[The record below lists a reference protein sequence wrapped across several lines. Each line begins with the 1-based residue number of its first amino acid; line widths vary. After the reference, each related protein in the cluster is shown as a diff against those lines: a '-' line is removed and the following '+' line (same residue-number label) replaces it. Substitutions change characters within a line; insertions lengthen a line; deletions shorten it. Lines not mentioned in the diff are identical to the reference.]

1 MLRPIYSRPWSFFML
16 LWLVASLAACSTDQF
31 PLTSAID
38 VQITQAG
45 CHPTEWR
52 VPAGQAISLKIS
64 NKTNLDYTWIFMGRP
79 VTPPFDAPDTA
90 NVFYTHAVAAGA
102 AIAVQFKTPPAAGE
116 YQVFCT
122 LSDHSAKEEQAGRIT
137 VVQP

>member
-1 MLRPIYSRPWSFFML
+1 MHRIILTRVSLLLLL
-16 LWLVASLAACSTDQF
+16 LWLGAGLAACTSDQL
-31 PLTSAID
+31 PLTSTINI
-38 VQITQAG
+38 QITETG

-52 VPAGQAISLKIS
+52 VPAAQIISLKITS
-64 NKTNLDYTWIFMGRP
+64 KVDKDYTWIFMGRP

-90 NVFYTHAVAAGA
+90 NVFFTHQVTAGA
-102 AIAVQFKTPPAAGE
+102 TDSVQFKTPQAAGE

-122 LSDHSAKEEQAGRIT
+122 LSDHSGEEEQAGRIT

>member
-1 MLRPIYSRPWSFFML
+1 MRRLIYSGACL
-16 LWLVASLAACSTDQF
+16 LLLLSLLTACNVDRLLITSTI
-31 PLTSAID
+31 A

-52 VPAGQAISLKIS
+52 VPAGQVISLKVS
-64 NKTNLDYTWIFMGRP
+64 NKDTKDYTWIFMGRP
-79 VTPPFDAPDTA
+79 VTPPFDAPDAA
-90 NVFYTHAVAAGA
+90 NVFFTHPIPAGTSVS
-102 AIAVQFKTPPAAGE
+102 VQFKTPAAAGE

-122 LSDHSAKEEQAGRIT
+122 PSDHSGDEQAGRIT

>member
-1 MLRPIYSRPWSFFML
+1 MHRLINSGACLLLLLSWLTACNADRLPIT
-16 LWLVASLAACSTDQF
+16 ST
-31 PLTSAID
+31 ID

-52 VPAGQAISLKIS
+52 VPAGQIISLKAS
-64 NKTNLDYTWIFMGRP
+64 NKDNKDYSWIFMGRP
-79 VTPPFDAPDTA
+79 VTPPFDAPDTT
-90 NVFYTHAVAAGA
+90 NVFFTHPIPAGA
-102 AIAVQFKTPPAAGE
+102 SVSVQFKTPAAAGE

-122 LSDHSAKEEQAGRIT
+122 PSDRSEKEQQAGRIT

>member
-1 MLRPIYSRPWSFFML
+1 MHRIVYSWSCL
-16 LWLVASLAACSTDQF
+16 LLPLLLLVACNADQLPVTST
-31 PLTSAID
+31 ID
-38 VQITQAG
+38 VQITQTG

-52 VPAGQAISLKIS
+52 VPAGQIISLKLS
-64 NKTNLDYTWIFMGRP
+64 NKALQDYTWIFMGRP

-90 NVFYTHAVAAGA
+90 NVFFAHALAASSS
-102 AIAVQFKTPPAAGE
+102 VSMQFKTPQAAGE

-122 LSDHSAKEEQAGRIT
+122 PSDHSGEEQACRIT

>member
-1 MLRPIYSRPWSFFML
+1 L
-16 LWLVASLAACSTDQF
+16 LLLLILAACNADQL
-31 PLTSAID
+31 PITSAID
-38 VQITQAG
+38 VQITDTG

-52 VPAGQAISLKIS
+52 VPAGQVISLKIA
-64 NKTNLDYTWIFMGRP
+64 NKLNKDYTWIFMGRP

-90 NVFYTHAVAAGA
+90 NVFFTHPVAAGA
-102 AIAVQFKTPPAAGE
+102 SVSVQFKTPQAAGE

-122 LSDHSAKEEQAGRIT
+122 PSDHSDKEEQAGRIT